1 MYQENYHL
9 FLVDDNQKRRAAIS
23 YEMSK
28 RGMYVVPFEA
38 VEELA
43 ARWPNDGMVL
53 VSDDTD
59 NVPKLTEQML
69 KSEKWLPFI
78 AFSEQPETARIVRAV
93 NQGAVGY
100 SDTPTDAEKFCET
113 VEEARGATDR
123 IGYIRARALKAKKA
137 IAGLTKREME
147 VLEGLAEGQTNRAV
161 AEQLH
166 ISHRTVEIH
175 RANLLNK
182 LGGVGINAA
191 IRILIES
198 RIM

>member
-1 MYQENYHL
+1 MYPGNFHL
-9 FLVDDNQKRRAAIS
+9 FLVDDNQKRRATIS

-28 RGMYVVPFEA
+28 RGMYIVPFEA

-43 ARWPNDGMVL
+43 ARWPAEGMVL

-78 AFSEQPETARIVRAV
+78 AFSERPETSRIVRAV
-93 NQGAVGY
+93 NEGAVGY
-100 SDTPTDAEKFCET
+100 SDSPTDAEKFCKT

-123 IGYIRARALKAKKA
+123 IGYIRARALRAKKS
-137 IAGLTKREME
+137 IANLTKREME
-147 VLEGLAEGQTNRAV
+147 VLEGLAEGLTNRVV
-161 AEQLH
+161 AEKLH

-182 LGGVGINAA
+182 LGGIGINAA

-198 RIM
+198 KII